1 MFIHLFSKAAK
12 WAHCKEE
19 RHCMTFQIKFL
30 PSGSRV
36 MAFSLAG
43 QEVRKTAQEYD
54 RAFLPSGATEFCGST
69 LNDLL
74 LHSNGPVQRF
84 NHYYVF

>member
-19 RHCMTFQIKFL
+19 RHSVTFQIKFL

-36 MAFSLAG
+36 MAFSSAD
-43 QEVRKTAQEYD
+43 QEVHKAALEFD
-54 RAFLPSGATEFCGST
+54 RAFLPSGATEFYWST

-74 LHSNGPVQRF
+74 LHCNAPAERF
-84 NHYYVF
+84 K